1 MKEGVSH
8 EKTCGTASTKALRWA
23 WACNAQGL
31 MWRAGWRVSK
41 GETAWDD
48 VIQKGHQ
55 GPDGKEPRGPQHED
69 GFLWNSFTD
78 RRAWFS
84 SRLTSPICSWPQANR
99 PTNVTWSWLTGLSWP
114 LYQLVA
120 GNLVSYG
127 AVGGIVLQEP
137 ETGDPLRPHNTSFLH
152 SQSFYGPVP
161 HSQCLLFFILRLY
174 QF

>member
-1 MKEGVSH
+1 
-8 EKTCGTASTKALRWA
+8 
-23 WACNAQGL
+23 

-69 GFLWNSFTD
+69 GFLCNSFTD

-120 GNLVSYG
+120 GNSVSK
-127 AVGGIVLQEP
+127 
-137 ETGDPLRPHNTSFLH
+137 LRSSGWYCSARTRDRRPIEAPQHIFSAFPVILWPFSPFPMPPVLH
-152 SQSFYGPVP
+152 SETVP
-161 HSQCLLFFILRLY
+161 ILVNSTFCLGQLQLIGVSENQRIGG
-174 QF
+174 